1 MLTDSNINS
10 SISEITNDSEFAL
23 VAYYPL
29 FLIITGTILNTTTLT
44 VLCRSPFRDTKK
56 QPVMH
61 YMRTIAVFDILML
74 YGWNIDHYL
83 SSVHGFTL
91 GRSFIPSCKLI
102 NFISY
107 STTQTSAWLRVFV
120 CFDRYLSLSRLN
132 RTWFGKSKSIL
143 IIISSIIGVFLLLNL
158 HIVIFACY
166 INPDGTINP
175 NAVHY
180 TIYPL
185 WDCVHLGVYNCAPF
199 VLMVLC
205 DSGVIYHLI
214 RLRRTTT
221 VQNSRIQHRSISIT
235 LVITSTLFLIMTI
248 PSGVTFAFF
257 QSTAHISVLR
267 IVDAI
272 YFTYHILSFPLY
284 MITFTEFR
292 REFIAMIKCYQ
303 RNRVAPTNNPALV
316 TQATARTAG
325 VKTNATV
332 VRH

>member
-1 MLTDSNINS
+1 MFPDTNINS
-10 SISEITNDSEFAL
+10 SISQIVTTDEPIL
-23 VAYYPL
+23 LAYYPL
-29 FLIITGTILNTTTLT
+29 FLIIVGTILNTITFT

-56 QPVMH
+56 QPAMH
-61 YMRTIAVFDILML
+61 YMRTMAVFDMFML

-83 SSVHGFTL
+83 SSVHGFKL
-91 GRSFIPSCKLI
+91 GFYSIPSCKLI

-107 STTQTSAWLRVFV
+107 TATQTSAWLRVFV

-132 RTWFGKSKSIL
+132 RTWFSKSKSIL
-143 IIISSIIGVFLLLNL
+143 IIIGSIVVVFILLNL
-158 HIVIFACY
+158 HILIFSCH

-175 NAVHY
+175 NAVY
-180 TIYPL
+180 YKVYPM

-199 VLMVLC
+199 ILMVLC

-221 VQNSRIQHRSISIT
+221 VQNSRIQHRSISVT
-235 LVITSTLFLIMTI
+235 LVVTSTLFLIMTI

-257 QSTAHISVLR
+257 QTTAHVNVLR

-292 REFIAMIKCYQ
+292 REFIAMITCSQ
-303 RNRVAPTNNPALV
+303 RGRVAPTNNPALA
-316 TQATARTAG
+316 TQPTLRSAR

-332 VRH
+332 DRK